1 MKLIIFL
8 GCVFFSTSF
17 MQHPVQPIYTVSYSS
32 TDCYFFIL
40 VNNKE
45 IYKNESQYKVTR
57 SIPIEK
63 YLEKNDSQRIEYFM
77 YPRHTMMELTEKS
90 KLEVF
95 VIKQIGEK
103 FDTLHRSNLRNF
115 GSKDEKGK
123 MRFATRIG
131 GNGYFLLD

>member
-1 MKLIIFL
+1 
-8 GCVFFSTSF
+8 
-17 MQHPVQPIYTVSYSS
+17 
-32 TDCYFFIL
+32 
-40 VNNKE
+40 
-45 IYKNESQYKVTR
+45 
-57 SIPIEK
+57 
-63 YLEKNDSQRIEYFM
+63 
-77 YPRHTMMELTEKS
+77 MMELTEKS

-131 GNGYFLLD
+131 GDSYFLLD